1 MKGEWIFFYF
11 SIRARCTAT
20 TELKKKKAQLS
31 EPIQFFYF
39 RSFRGAFRNLS
50 FLSVSFCPHLTLYQT
65 LDCLD
70 FLRRGFVPAVIPMW
84 NLYSPHSLTQWK
96 CDVYMYRF
104 LVLFSSLSLSPPSL
118 HPPCFELIW
127 LLPHTPKGNGTA
139 SKYDFHRF
147 THEPVARG
155 GNVLCFARSLSFT
168 STPARVFSALHLF
181 LGEKVFLVLGEETWC
196 DWN

>member
-1 MKGEWIFFYF
+1 MNLFLFFYQGTVY
-11 SIRARCTAT
+11 SDYWS
-20 TELKKKKAQLS
+20 KKKK
-31 EPIQFFYF
+31 
-39 RSFRGAFRNLS
+39 LS
-50 FLSVSFCPHLTLYQT
+50 FLSRSSFFISVLSVVLLGIFLFFPSLSVLTWLCTRLLIVLISSAGALYLQWYQCET
-65 LDCLD
+65 CILLILWLSGSVMFTCTD
-70 FLRRGFVPAVIPMW
+70 FWFCF
-84 NLYSPHSLTQWK
+84 H
-96 CDVYMYRF
+96 
-104 LVLFSSLSLSPPSL
+104 LSLSPPSL

-155 GNVLCFARSLSFT
+155 GSVLCFARSLSFT